1 MLNLQGIIRKFSN
14 QSTSQRL
21 SRKKLLDYIQFNE
34 NPINNREK
42 RLHPYISEGLDL
54 IAAHKP
60 ELGGLV
66 EIKIFQNDENSQIL
80 SSIFDRNGSDKSTR
94 HSYESVYSEIL
105 SNLENPKIIEIGLGS
120 INAFPYAG
128 LNPGGSIKSW
138 RDFKP
143 NAIIIGAD
151 IDHDA
156 VSAIKEIGI
165 QVDQT
170 SSESLTNF
178 KMQSKK
184 HSSSFDLII
193 DDGFHDP
200 HANIRTLLNL
210 FELLSDKGYYVIE
223 DVHSSLIN
231 FWLLCSPHLPGQMK
245 IFDLR
250 SQRLGVEDNILIIF
264 RKDWNNKG
272 EMRVLQGCSQ

>member
-1 MLNLQGIIRKFSN
+1 MFS
-14 QSTSQRL
+14 SLFTSKRL
-21 SRKKLLDYIQFNE
+21 SREQLLSYIQFNE

-54 IAAHKP
+54 IVANLP
-60 ELGGLV
+60 ELAQLV
-66 EIKIFQNDENSQIL
+66 QIREFHNVENSQIL
-80 SSIFDRNGSDKSTR
+80 ASIFDRNGSDKSTR
-94 HSYESVYSEIL
+94 HSYESVYSGIL
-105 SNLENPKIIEIGLGS
+105 SNFDNPKIIEIGLGS

-143 NAIIIGAD
+143 TAIIIGAD
-151 IDHDA
+151 IDRDA
-156 VSAIKEIGI
+156 VLAIKEIGI

-178 KMQSKK
+178 KMESKR
-184 HSSSFDLII
+184 HSSTFDLII

-200 HANIRTLLNL
+200 HANIRTFLNL
-210 FELLSDKGYYVIE
+210 FELLSEEGYYVIE

-231 FWLLCSPHLPGQMK
+231 FWLLCSVHLPGEMK

-250 SQRLGVEDNILIIF
+250 SQRPGVEDNILVIF
-264 RKDWNNKG
+264 RKDWNK
-272 EMRVLQGCSQ
+272 